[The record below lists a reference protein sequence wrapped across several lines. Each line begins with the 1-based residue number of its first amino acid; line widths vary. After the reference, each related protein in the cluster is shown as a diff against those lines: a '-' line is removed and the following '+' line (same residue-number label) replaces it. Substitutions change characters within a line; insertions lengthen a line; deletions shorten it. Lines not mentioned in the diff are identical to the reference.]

1 MPIHIS
7 ARVERWSVAGT
18 FIIARGAKTHV
29 DVVVVEAGDGTHVGQ
44 GEGTPIYYKGE
55 TAQACVA
62 AIQALPSGLDRDALQ
77 SLLPHGAARN
87 AVDCALW
94 DLEAKRAGLPVWQL
108 AGLSEPKPLV
118 TAFTISLAEPDKM
131 EADARALA
139 DLPLLKLK
147 LAGTGDHDRV
157 AAVRRGAPRSRLI
170 VDANE
175 SWTGRDVAAEAAALA
190 ALGVEMVEQPV
201 KAGEDHLLDG
211 VASPIPLVADE
222 SCQDRADLPRLA
234 GRYRGINIKLDK
246 AGGLTEGIALAA
258 EARGMGFD
266 VMIGCM
272 LSTSLGIAPA
282 FLLGSGA
289 RWVDLDGALLL
300 AKDRAGGTKIKDGLL
315 RLPSYPS
322 LPEKIDLKRK

>member
-1 MPIHIS
+1 VPLRIT
-7 ARVERWSVAGT
+7 ATVERWPVAGA
-18 FIIARGAKTHV
+18 FVIARGAKTHV
-29 DVVVVEAGDGTHVGQ
+29 DVVVAEVSDGALIGR

-55 TAQACVA
+55 TADACA
-62 AIQALPSGLDRDALQ
+62 AVINALKGDIDRAALQ

-94 DLEAKRAGLPVWQL
+94 DLAAKQAGVPVWRLAGLP
-108 AGLSEPKPLV
+108 EPKPLI
-118 TAFTISLAEPDKM
+118 TAFTISLADPEMM
-131 EADARALA
+131 ETEARRCA

-147 LAGTGDHDRV
+147 LAGEGDHARV
-157 AAVRRGAPRSRLI
+157 ASVRRGAPKARLI

-175 SWTGRDVAAEAAALA
+175 SWHGRDVAAEATALA

-222 SCQDRADLPRLA
+222 SCQDRVDLPRLK
-234 GRYRGINIKLDK
+234 GRYAGINIKLDK
-246 AGGLTEGIALAA
+246 AGGLTEGIALAT
-258 EARGMGFD
+258 EARAMGFD
-266 VMIGCM
+266 VMVGCM

-300 AKDRAGGTKIKDGLL
+300 AEDRDNPLRFSGGLL
-315 RLPSYPS
+315 SQS
-322 LPEKIDLKRK
+322 SDGGVS